1 MKQLVLREI
10 LSSPMMNVDHIYRYS
25 GTKLVE
31 PESLAIHIYETMMLG
46 YMIID
51 NILAVEPT
59 ESIDK
64 HLYLE
69 KALHHDMEE
78 SMTGDVA
85 RPLKY
90 HNSSVRR
97 ELNKVASEV
106 ARSLYKEYFLDPE
119 TFFLWDEAKDGN
131 EGLVL
136 KIADMLTVV
145 NKAIKEVKFLGNMY
159 CLKVVYEVQYY
170 ISELLST
177 LENKKSTFKSEKTVL
192 YLKSLLFEAEVLLK
206 EILNQYSEDTIL
218 MDTIPNKTVLDK

>member
-1 MKQLVLREI
+1 MKLSLNDI

-51 NILAVEPT
+51 NILAVEPS
-59 ESIDK
+59 ELLDK
-64 HLYLE
+64 QFYLE

-78 SMTGDVA
+78 SLTGDVA

-106 ARSLYKEYFLDPE
+106 AKSLYENYFCDPE
-119 TFFLWDEAKDGN
+119 TFNLWDEAKDGN
-131 EGLVL
+131 EGLIL

-159 CLKVVYEVQYY
+159 CLKVVYEVRYY
-170 ISELLST
+170 ISELKSL
-177 LENKKSTFKSEKTVL
+177 LRNKKSTFKSERTVEYLRTLLSDADKLLEDILAQYGKDTVL
-192 YLKSLLFEAEVLLK
+192 M
-206 EILNQYSEDTIL
+206 N
-218 MDTIPNKTVLDK
+218 TIPNKTVLDK